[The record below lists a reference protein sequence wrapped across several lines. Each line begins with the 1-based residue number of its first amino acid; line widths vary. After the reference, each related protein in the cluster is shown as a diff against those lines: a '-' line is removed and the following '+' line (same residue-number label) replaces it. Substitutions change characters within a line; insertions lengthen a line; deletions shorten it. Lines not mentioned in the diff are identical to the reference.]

1 MNSGSKPKKYS
12 GTYIC
17 PTGSSSLKWEERRR
31 KENRVN
37 QETMKMQ
44 EQWHLLTTQPR
55 ALMLTLCWEALCP
68 VDSQEIQ
75 VQLKPQDLA
84 LWASSHDRLSQTLT
98 SLTLRIAASTWKA
111 SGTSWGFCSFQTE
124 HMCRRVTDGSLES
137 HLFITLGNFIVIRY
151 PGDLARFPLPPPVST
166 VLFGCF

>member
-1 MNSGSKPKKYS
+1 MNGRSKPKKYS

-37 QETMKMQ
+37 QETMKMR

-55 ALMLTLCWEALCP
+55 ALMLAEKSHARALCWEALCH
-68 VDSQEIQ
+68 VDSPEIQ

-124 HMCRRVTDGSLES
+124 HMCRRVTDGSLEVIFS
-137 HLFITLGNFIVIRY
+137 LHLAI
-151 PGDLARFPLPPPVST
+151 S
-166 VLFGCF
+166 